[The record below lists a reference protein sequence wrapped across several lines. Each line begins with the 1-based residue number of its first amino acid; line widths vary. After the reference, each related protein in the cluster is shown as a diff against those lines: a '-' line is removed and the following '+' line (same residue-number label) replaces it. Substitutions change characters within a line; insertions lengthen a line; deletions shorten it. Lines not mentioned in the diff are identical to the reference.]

1 MHLNSKQNT
10 WREFQSELQLDSRR
24 KKRFSGLK
32 KFFIPVLTIFALVYF
47 FNLNFPGLINK
58 HMIDNFMEN
67 IGNFHFSNDKNKT
80 SDKAETLT
88 QACNEITKAELK
100 NLLTDNKIPIN
111 WKNSRF
117 VLNDGSQPIEI
128 YTSLNEELQR
138 FMISKL
144 DMLKTLDRGKPQRI
158 AMVVM
163 KPATGRILAMAGF
176 DLSNP
181 KFNTCTEGQYPA
193 ASVFKIITASAAI
206 ENCGYHPSTPIY
218 FNGGKYTLYK
228 RQLKERK
235 NKYTIKVSFAHAFAE
250 SINPVFGR
258 IGSKYLGGKTLQKY
272 ASAFGFNKN
281 IESDFPFK
289 TGSIKITDRPYQ
301 WAEVG
306 CGFNETTRISPMFA
320 LVLSGTMLNSGME
333 PVPVIVDK
341 VKNSQGK
348 TIYRRK
354 QKTGP
359 RIIDAQT
366 AETVM
371 RMMKKTITTGT
382 AKKSFLGFKRDSI
395 LSKLTL
401 GGKTGSIYNKA
412 HSVKYDWFTGFARAK
427 KSKEQIA
434 LAVLVGHRKYIGTRA
449 ARYGRM
455 IIKKYFTLYFDSK
468 QKTL

>member
-1 MHLNSKQNT
+1 LHLNSKQNT
-10 WREFQSELQLDSRR
+10 WREFQSELQLEARR
-24 KKRFSGLK
+24 KKRFSSLK
-32 KFFIPVLTIFALVYF
+32 KIFIPVLIIFALVYF
-47 FNLNFPGLINK
+47 FNLNCPGLINK
-58 HMIDNFMEN
+58 HVLRHVMEN
-67 IGNFHFSNDKNKT
+67 IENFHFSSNEDDFAGKADSSNKAHNN
-80 SDKAETLT
+80 K
-88 QACNEITKAELK
+88 ITKTKLRNILA
-100 NLLTDNKIPIN
+100 DNKALIN
-111 WKNSRF
+111 AKNSRF
-117 VLNDGSQPIEI
+117 VLNDGSETFEI
-128 YTSLNEELQR
+128 NTSLNEELQR
-138 FMISKL
+138 FIISKL

-163 KPATGRILAMAGF
+163 KPETGRILAMAGF

-181 KFNTCTEGQYPA
+181 EFNTCTQGQYPA

-206 ENCGYHPSTPIY
+206 ENCGYNPGTPIY

-235 NKYTIKVSFAHAFAE
+235 NRYTIKVSFAHAFAE

-306 CGFNETTRISPMFA
+306 CGFNETTRISPIFA
-320 LVLSGTMLNSGME
+320 LVISGTLLNSGVE
-333 PVPVIVDK
+333 PVPCIVDK
-341 VKNSQGK
+341 VKNLHGE
-348 TIYRRK
+348 TLYTRE
-354 QKTGP
+354 QKAGP
-359 RIIDAQT
+359 RIIDAHT

-371 RMMKKTITTGT
+371 KMMEKTITMGT
-382 AKKSFLGFKRDSI
+382 AKKSFRGFKRDRI

-401 GGKTGSIYNKA
+401 GGKTGSIYNKS

-434 LAVLVGHRKYIGTRA
+434 LTVLVGHRKYIGTRA

-455 IIKKYFTLYFDSK
+455 ITKKYFTLYFDSEK
-468 QKTL
+468 KL

>member
-1 MHLNSKQNT
+1 
-10 WREFQSELQLDSRR
+10 
-24 KKRFSGLK
+24 
-32 KFFIPVLTIFALVYF
+32 
-47 FNLNFPGLINK
+47 
-58 HMIDNFMEN
+58 MEN
-67 IGNFHFSNDKNKT
+67 IGNFHFSSDKNNT
-80 SDKAETLT
+80 SDTAGTST
-88 QACNEITKAELK
+88 QAYNKITKTELQ
-100 NLLTDNKIPIN
+100 NLLAGNKFLIN
-111 WKNSRF
+111 GKNNRF
-117 VLNDGSQPIEI
+117 ILNDGGETLEI

-138 FMISKL
+138 FMIKKL
-144 DMLKTLDRGKPQRI
+144 DMLKTLNRGKPQRI

-163 KPATGRILAMAGF
+163 KPETGRILAMAGF

-181 KFNTCTEGQYPA
+181 AFNTCTEGQYPA

-206 ENCGYHPSTPIY
+206 ENCGYHPGTPIY

-258 IGSKYLGGKTLQKY
+258 IGSKYLGGETLQKY
-272 ASAFGFNKN
+272 ASAFGFNKH

-306 CGFNETTRISPMFA
+306 CGFNETTKISPMFA

-341 VKNSQGK
+341 VKNSHGK
-348 TIYRRK
+348 IIYRRA

-382 AKKSFLGFKRDSI
+382 AKKSFRGFKRDRI

-401 GGKTGSIYNKA
+401 GGKTGSIYNKG

-455 IIKKYFTLYFDSK
+455 IIKKYFTLYFDSE